1 MKAPDPFIPPSLRG
15 SSNRLMYLR
24 TKEGKEVDFVLV
36 DALRGPEKIIEVKYS
51 DTAPSKNLLYF
62 KKSTEFQQYK

>member
-1 MKAPDPFIPPSLRG
+1 
-15 SSNRLMYLR
+15 MYLR